1 MGVEADDRDIVKGL
15 RRGDAAAFNRAYAK
29 YRPRVYGFLLRLS
42 GRRDVADDLLQE
54 TWLRLARSASDLRED
69 TVLLSWLFTVARNQ
83 FLSFRRWSV
92 LDVTRLLS
100 FGAETLDAIAI
111 PGPEARSEA
120 TARLTLLERALL
132 ELPTEMREA
141 LLLVAVEGVEQE
153 EAAAILGITYAALRQ
168 RLSRARTELDKRV
181 SLHDTRAGDKLA
193 EQRSRGTT

>member
-1 MGVEADDRDIVKGL
+1 VDVDDRDIVEGL
-15 RRGDAAAFNRAYAK
+15 RRGDAAAFNRAYAT

-54 TWLRLARSASDLRED
+54 TWLRLARSASELRED

-100 FGAETLDAIAI
+100 FGAETLDVI

-120 TARLTLLERALL
+120 TARLSVLERALL
-132 ELPTEMREA
+132 ELPTEARET
-141 LLLVAVEGVEQE
+141 LLLVAVEGVEQD
-153 EAAAILGITYAALRQ
+153 EAARILGISYAALRQ
-168 RLSRARTELDKRV
+168 RLSRARAELDRRV